1 MKHTISIGNW
11 SLILKNTGYLLQ
23 KINLLQNKHT
33 LFLFCSF
40 CDKLE
45 LSNMTE
51 KVVTEVSV
59 YNTSTLTRVLSENL
73 IYNTDLQVWVTSQ
86 I

>member
-1 MKHTISIGNW
+1 
-11 SLILKNTGYLLQ
+11 
-23 KINLLQNKHT
+23 
-33 LFLFCSF
+33 
-40 CDKLE
+40 
-45 LSNMTE
+45 MTE